1 MLSKS
6 RQLKAARALIG
17 WEQKDLADAAGVA
30 IGTVRRMES
39 GDGNIRGN
47 METVRK
53 VQAALEAGGIE
64 FIPEKNGG
72 PGVRLTKD

>member
-17 WEQKDLADAAGVA
+17 WEQKDLAEAAGVA

>member
-17 WEQKDLADAAGVA
+17 WEQKDLAEAAGVA

-39 GDGNIRGN
+39 GEGNIRGN
-47 METVRK
+47 VETVRR

-64 FIPEKNGG
+64 FVPENNGG
-72 PGVRLTKD
+72 PGVRLKNE

>member
-17 WEQKDLADAAGVA
+17 WGQKDVAEAAGVA
-30 IGTVRRMES
+30 IGTVRRMET
-39 GDGNIRGN
+39 GEGNIRGN

-72 PGVRLTKD
+72 PGVRLKKE